1 MGAGEGAKIM
11 TAKEKRAEYCKK
23 WREENKEYYKKW
35 WEENKEKKA
44 EYGKKYRDA
53 NKEKRA
59 KSIKKWRE
67 ENKEH
72 VKRYDEAN
80 KEKKAKH
87 EIVRSY
93 KRWNG
98 FAPPAEYVEV
108 KYIINKTNNLLKQ
121 KTL

>member
-1 MGAGEGAKIM
+1 MRKTKNTTKNGGRK
-11 TAKEKRAEYCKK
+11 TKKKKR
-23 WREENKEYYKKW
+23 NTT
-35 WEENKEKKA
+35 
-44 EYGKKYRDA
+44 KKYRDA

-59 KSIKKWRE
+59 KSVKKWRE

-72 VKRYDEAN
+72 VKRYREVN

-93 KRWNG
+93 KKWNG
-98 FAPPAEYVEV
+98 FEPPAEYVEV

-121 KTL
+121 SAL